1 MTKIN
6 QHIEIAHTANMNIN
20 TMGLKSCRM
29 IQSALSSVYS
39 KVGISRVNNTKELIS
54 LVSKKPDLVFLGL
67 KRLPQI
73 DGFSDIG
80 VEDSWIAD
88 YLDNVGINYTGSSRK
103 AHELGV
109 YKHDAKLCVHN
120 AGLPTAKFFKALPG
134 KYKNASELPL
144 GFPLFVKPN
153 SSGGSKGIDDDS
165 VVRNFTEFKKKVEYI
180 YDRFGTSSLVEQY
193 LTGREFSVA
202 VLAELSGGLK
212 AMPIEIIADQN
223 SKGDRILSCGIKK
236 ADTERVVTI
245 KETDVYQQVSQ
256 LALDVF
262 TALGARDFGR
272 VDIRMDE
279 SGQPY
284 FLEANLI
291 PGLSGGYFTRA
302 CRLSAG
308 MEYDEMIQHIAKLG
322 LSRSTSAEPLL
333 VDMQFIDSE
342 SIIDSVELETNPY

>member
-1 MTKIN
+1 MNKLDYS
-6 QHIEIAHTANMNIN
+6 IEIAHTENMNIN
-20 TMGLKSCRM
+20 TMGMRSCRM
-29 IQSALSSVYS
+29 IQSALSSVYK
-39 KVGISRVNNTKELIS
+39 KVGISRVNNANELIQ

-67 KRLPQI
+67 KRLPRAG
-73 DGFSDIG
+73 GFSDVG
-80 VEDSWIAD
+80 LEDNWVSD
-88 YLDNVGINYTGSSRK
+88 YLDKAGINYTGSSRK
-103 AHELGV
+103 ALELGV
-109 YKHDAKLCVHN
+109 YKNYAKKHIQA

-134 KYKNASELPL
+134 QFMTASDLPL
-144 GFPLFVKPN
+144 EFPLFVKPN
-153 SSGGSKGIDDDS
+153 SSGGSKGIDDNS
-165 VVRNFTEFKKKVEYI
+165 VVRNFTEFKKKIEYI

-302 CRLSAG
+302 CRLNAG

-322 LSRSTSAEPLL
+322 LSRSKVVEDSAAEFQMG
-333 VDMQFIDSE
+333 VSQSIDN
-342 SIIDSVELETNPY
+342 SIELEPTPS